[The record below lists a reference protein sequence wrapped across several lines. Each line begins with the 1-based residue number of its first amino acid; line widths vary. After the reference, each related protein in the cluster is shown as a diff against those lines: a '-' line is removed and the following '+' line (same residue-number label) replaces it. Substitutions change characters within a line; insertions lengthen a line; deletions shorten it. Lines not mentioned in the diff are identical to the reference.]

1 MKKFIIIGI
10 FATLIIMSLSLF
22 GKFAST
28 KKALVSYEKQIV
40 ALNKQMENV
49 HSKTFKTIKG
59 IAKVN
64 DKYSSDLQSL
74 VKSYVEGRQTSK
86 EAIFTMT
93 QEAIPNI
100 NTSTYDKLIQ
110 ALETGYKE
118 FADSQ
123 DRKIDLIAKYETYLE
138 EGIIRPMFISSL
150 DYPKINLEELGK
162 VISAQE
168 SKDTMETKIDEG
180 VDF

>member
-1 MKKFIIIGI
+1 
-10 FATLIIMSLSLF
+10 
-22 GKFAST
+22 
-28 KKALVSYEKQIV
+28 
-40 ALNKQMENV
+40 
-49 HSKTFKTIKG
+49 
-59 IAKVN
+59 
-64 DKYSSDLQSL
+64 
-74 VKSYVEGRQTSK
+74 
-86 EAIFTMT
+86 MT

-118 FADSQ
+118 FVDPQ

-138 EGIIRPMFISSL
+138 EGIIRAMFINSKEIIQRL
-150 DYPKINLEELGK
+150 TQKNQERLF
-162 VISAQE
+162 AQE